1 MDEHRQ
7 LAAIMFTDIV
17 GFTALMAENE
27 SQALFLLKKFR
38 KTLKRA
44 INRSDGEWLETA
56 GDGVLASFGSA
67 IDAVNCALLVRRHL
81 ADEARLSVRIGI
93 HLGDVIYAHGHVFGD
108 GVNIASRIEEL
119 AGPGDISISEQVHD
133 AVRNKQGISTV
144 FLGRKQLKNVDH
156 PVDVYLLSGEEI
168 ETPDLSELDEH
179 DQRRVSSRWAI
190 TLAAIAIAAVAVV
203 AVISYP
209 QQESARVP
217 RHSVA
222 VLPFD
227 NLSDDASNKY
237 FSDGLSEELLY
248 TLTQVKGLQVASR
261 TSSFHFKK
269 NRDGNIQEISRTLQV
284 ANLLSGSVRKQGDRV
299 RVIAELVNGSTGLQ
313 LWSQTY
319 DRRVADIFLIQQDIA
334 REIAGSLWVVLE
346 PEAEARIARAPTQ
359 SIEAYDIYLQGK
371 ALLRGPRSA
380 NALLQAEHYFRDALG
395 IDPSFARAQAGVCET
410 YLLLH
415 ELTSTPRYVD
425 DAETA
430 CNLALDMESDLEEVN
445 IALANLF
452 RMTGRFDQAR
462 GRLEPLIN
470 QARPNPEALVAMGQV
485 ESSLNNPT
493 AAEALFDR
501 AMKLQPSLG
510 AAYMAQGELLS
521 DFGRYAESAQ
531 MFKRLAVIWPKNA
544 LVLNRLGGSYS
555 LSGDFE
561 SAIVVFKES
570 LKLEATGE
578 GYSSL
583 GAMHYYLGDFQ
594 SAAVA
599 LEKAVIASPDVYWI
613 WGNLGSAYR
622 YTNVGKDLVRSTY
635 ERALELALRAL
646 DVNPNDKNALADL
659 SLYYMNLGMEPKA
672 RQAIDRATQLAP
684 DDPYMYYYRSL
695 IEVSLDRN
703 DQALDEIAAAVVR
716 GYPKELVKAD
726 PEFKV
731 LHDLERYRA
740 ILDLSGDDEL

>member
-7 LAAIMFTDIV
+7 LTAIMFTDIV
-17 GFTALMAENE
+17 GFTALMAANE
-27 SQALFLLKKFR
+27 SEALSLLKKFR

-67 IDAVNCALLVRRHL
+67 IDAVNCALLIRRHL
-81 ADEARLSVRIGI
+81 AAEGRLSVRIGI
-93 HLGDVIYAHGHVFGD
+93 HVGDVIYAHGHVFGD

-119 AGPGDISISEQVHD
+119 AGPGDISISGQVHD
-133 AVRNKQGISTV
+133 AVRNKQGISTE

-156 PVDVYLLSGEEI
+156 PVDVYLLSGEAI

-179 DQRRVSSRWAI
+179 DWRRISVRWAI
-190 TLAAIAIAAVAVV
+190 ALAAIAAVAVL
-203 AVISYP
+203 AVISYLH
-209 QQESARVP
+209 QEDARVSL
-217 RHSVA
+217 HSVA

-227 NLSDDASNKY
+227 NLSDDAANEY

-269 NRDGNIQEISRTLQV
+269 NRDGNIQEISRILQV
-284 ANLLSGSVRKQGDRV
+284 ANLLSGSVRKQGERV
-299 RVIAELVNGSTGLQ
+299 RVIAELVDGSTGLQ

-319 DRRVADIFLIQQDIA
+319 DRRVDDIFLIQQDIA
-334 REIAGSLWVVLE
+334 REIADSLRVVLE

-380 NALLQAEHYFRDALG
+380 AALVQAERNFRDALE

-452 RMTGRFDQAR
+452 RMTGRFDEAR
-462 GRLEPLIN
+462 ERLEPLIN
-470 QARPNPEALVAMGQV
+470 QARPNAEALVAMGQV
-485 ESSLNNPT
+485 ESSLNNPA

-501 AMKLQPSLG
+501 AIKLQPSLG

-521 DFGRYAESAQ
+521 DIGRFAESAQ
-531 MFKRLAVIWPKNA
+531 MFKRLAAIWPNNA
-544 LVLNRLGGSYS
+544 IVLNRLGGAYS

-561 SAIVVFKES
+561 SAIIAFEES
-570 LKLEATGE
+570 LKLEATGQA
-578 GYSSL
+578 YSSL

-594 SAAVA
+594 SAAAA
-599 LEKAVIASPDVYWI
+599 LEKAVIASPDVYWF

-622 YTNVGKDLVRSTY
+622 YTKAGKAVVRSTY
-635 ERALELALRAL
+635 ERALKLALRAL
-646 DVNPNDKNALADL
+646 DVNANDKTALADL
-659 SLYYMNLGMEPKA
+659 SLYYVNLGMEPKA

-684 DDPYMYYYRSL
+684 NDPYMYYYRAL
-695 IEVSLDRN
+695 IEASLGRN
-703 DQALDEIAAAVVR
+703 DQALDEIAAAVAR

-726 PEFKV
+726 PEFKA
-731 LHDLERYRA
+731 LQDLERFRA
-740 ILDLSGDDEL
+740 ILDSPAGKQA

>member
-17 GFTALMAENE
+17 GFTALMAESE
-27 SQALFLLKKFR
+27 SEALSLLKKFR

-44 INRSDGEWLETA
+44 IKRSDGEWLETA

-81 ADEARLSVRIGI
+81 AEENGLSVRIGI
-93 HLGDVIYAHGHVFGD
+93 HVGDVIYAQGHVFGD
-108 GVNIASRIEEL
+108 GVNVASRIEEL
-119 AGPGDISISEQVHD
+119 AGPGDISISGQVHD
-133 AVRNKQGISTV
+133 AVRNKQGITTE
-144 FLGRKQLKNVDH
+144 FLGQKQLKNVDH
-156 PVDVYLLSGEEI
+156 PVDVYLLSGEGI

-179 DQRRVSSRWAI
+179 DQRRVFVRWAI
-190 TLAAIAIAAVAVV
+190 TLAAIAVVAVV
-203 AVISYP
+203 AVIFYP
-209 QQESARVP
+209 RQEGARVSP
-217 RHSVA
+217 HSVA

-227 NLSDDASNKY
+227 NLSDDASNEY

-248 TLTQVKGLQVASR
+248 TLTRVKGLQVASR

-269 NRDGNIQEISRTLQV
+269 SREGNTQEISRTLQV
-284 ANLLSGSVRKQGDRV
+284 ANLLTGSVRKQGDRV

-319 DRRVADIFLIQQDIA
+319 ERRVADIFLIQQDIA
-334 REIAGSLWVVLE
+334 REIAGSLRVVLE

-380 NALLQAEHYFRDALG
+380 NALVQAERYFRDALA
-395 IDPSFARAQAGVCET
+395 IDPYFARAQAGVCET

-430 CNLALDMESDLEEVN
+430 CNLALDMESDLDEVN

-462 GRLEPLIN
+462 ERLEPLIN
-470 QARPNPEALVAMGQV
+470 QAQPNPEALVAMGQV

-493 AAEALFDR
+493 AAESLFDR

-531 MFKRLAVIWPKNA
+531 MFKRLAAIWPNNA
-544 LVLNRLGGSYS
+544 QVLNRLGGSYS

-561 SAIVVFKES
+561 LAIVAFKES
-570 LKLEATGE
+570 LTLEATGE

-583 GAMHYYLGDFQ
+583 GAMHYYLGDFR
-594 SAAVA
+594 SAVVA

-622 YTNVGKDLVRSTY
+622 YTNVGNDRVRSTY

-646 DVNPNDKNALADL
+646 KVNPNDKKALADL
-659 SLYYMNLGMEPKA
+659 SLYYVNLGMEPKA

-695 IEVSLDRN
+695 IEVSLHRN
-703 DQALDEIAAAVVR
+703 DQALDEIAAAVRR

-726 PEFKV
+726 PEFKA
-731 LHDLERYRA
+731 LQDLDRFRA
-740 ILDLSGDDEL
+740 ILE

>member
-1 MDEHRQ
+1 MDEHRK

-17 GFTALMAENE
+17 GYTALMAENE
-27 SQALFLLKKFR
+27 SEALFLLKKFR

-81 ADEARLSVRIGI
+81 ADEERLSVRIGI
-93 HLGDVIYAHGHVFGD
+93 HVGDVIFAQGHVFGD

-133 AVRNKQGISTV
+133 AVRNKQGICTE

-168 ETPDLSELDEH
+168 KTPDLSELDEH
-179 DQRRVSSRWAI
+179 DQRRVSGRWVI
-190 TLAAIAIAAVAVV
+190 TLAAIAVV
-203 AVISYP
+203 TVLAVISYP
-209 QQESARVP
+209 QQEGARASQ
-217 RHSVA
+217 HSVA

-227 NLSDDASNKY
+227 NLSDDASIEY

-248 TLTQVKGLQVASR
+248 TLTRVKGLQVASR

-299 RVIAELVNGSTGLQ
+299 RVIAELVDGSTGLQ

-319 DRRVADIFLIQQDIA
+319 DRRVDDIFLIQQDIA
-334 REIAGSLWVVLE
+334 REITGSLRVVLE

-359 SIEAYDIYLQGK
+359 NIEAYDIYLQGK

-380 NALLQAEHYFRDALG
+380 DALVQAELYFRDALR
-395 IDPSFARAQAGVCET
+395 IDPSFARAQAGVCEA

-430 CNLALDMESDLEEVN
+430 CNLALDMESDLEEVK
-445 IALANLF
+445 IALANLY

-462 GRLEPLIN
+462 ERLEPLIN
-470 QARPNPEALVAMGQV
+470 QARPNAEALVAMGQV

-501 AMKLQPSLG
+501 ATKLQPSLG

-531 MFKRLAVIWPKNA
+531 MFKRLAVIWPNTA

-555 LSGDFE
+555 LSGDFK

-583 GAMHYYLGDFQ
+583 GAMYYYLGDFQ

-599 LEKAVIASPDVYWI
+599 LEKAVIASPDVNWI
-613 WGNLGSAYR
+613 WGNLASAYR
-622 YTNVGKDLVRSTY
+622 YTDVKKDLVRSTY
-635 ERALELALRAL
+635 ERALELALRTL
-646 DVNPNDKNALADL
+646 DVNPNDKKALADL
-659 SLYYMNLGMEPKA
+659 SLYYVNLGMELKA

-684 DDPYMYYYRSL
+684 DDPYMHYYRAL
-695 IEVSLDRN
+695 IEASLDRN
-703 DQALDEIAAAVVR
+703 DQALDEIAAAVVL

-726 PEFKV
+726 PEFKA
-731 LHDLERYRA
+731 LQDLERFRA
-740 ILDLSGDDEL
+740 ILD

>member
-27 SQALFLLKKFR
+27 SEALTLLKKFR

-44 INRSDGEWLETA
+44 INRCGGEWLETA

-81 ADEARLSVRIGI
+81 SNEDRLRVRIGI
-93 HLGDVIYAHGHVFGD
+93 HMGDVICAQGHVFGD
-108 GVNIASRIEEL
+108 GVNVASRIKDL
-119 AGPGDISISEQVHD
+119 AGPGDIAVSEQVHD
-133 AVRNKQGISTV
+133 AVRNKQGISTES
-144 FLGRKQLKNVDH
+144 LGRKQLKNVDH
-156 PVDVYLLSGEEI
+156 PVDVYLLSGELI

-179 DQRRVSSRWAI
+179 KLRRVASRWAI
-190 TLAAIAIAAVAVV
+190 ALAAIAIVAVL
-203 AVISYP
+203 AVIFYSR
-209 QQESARVP
+209 QEGARVSL
-217 RHSVA
+217 HSVA

-227 NLSDDASNKY
+227 NLSADASNEY

-248 TLTQVKGLQVASR
+248 TLTRVEGLQVASR
-261 TSSFHFKK
+261 TSSFHFRKD
-269 NRDGNIQEISRTLQV
+269 RDDNIQEISRTLQV

-299 RVIAELVNGSTGLQ
+299 RVIAELVDGSTGLQ

-319 DRRVADIFLIQQDIA
+319 DRLVDDIFLIQQDIA
-334 REIAGSLWVVLE
+334 REIAGSLRVVLE

-359 SIEAYDIYLQGK
+359 SFEAYDIYLQGK

-380 NALLQAEHYFRDALG
+380 NVLVQAERHFRAALG
-395 IDPSFARAQAGVCET
+395 IDPFFARAQAGICET
-410 YLLLH
+410 YLLLY
-415 ELTSTPRYVD
+415 ELTSTPRYVV

-445 IALANLF
+445 IALAKLF
-452 RMTGRFDQAR
+452 HMTGRFDQAR
-462 GRLEPLIN
+462 ERLQPLIN

-501 AMKLQPSLG
+501 AIKIQPSLG
-510 AAYMAQGELLS
+510 AAYMAQGQLLS
-521 DFGRYAESAQ
+521 DFGRYDESAE
-531 MFKRLAVIWPKNA
+531 MFKRLAAIWPNNA

-561 SAIVVFKES
+561 SGIVAFEES

-578 GYSSL
+578 AYSSL

-594 SAAVA
+594 SAVAA
-599 LEKAVIASPDVYWI
+599 LEKAVRASPDVYWI

-622 YTNVGKDLVRSTY
+622 YTNVGQDLVRSTY
-635 ERALELALRAL
+635 ERAMELALRAL
-646 DVNPNDKNALADL
+646 EVNANDKNALADL
-659 SLYYMNLGMEPKA
+659 SLYYVNLGMEPEA
-672 RQAIDRATQLAP
+672 RQAIERATQLAP
-684 DDPYMYYYRSL
+684 NDPYVYYYRSL
-695 IEVSLDRN
+695 IEASLDRN
-703 DQALDEIAAAVVR
+703 EQALDEIAAAVAR

-726 PEFKV
+726 PEFKA
-731 LHDLERYRA
+731 LRDLERFGA
-740 ILDLSGDDEL
+740 ILD

>member
-17 GFTALMAENE
+17 GFTALMAESE
-27 SQALFLLKKFR
+27 SEALSLLKKFR
-38 KTLKRA
+38 KTLRRA
-44 INRSDGEWLETA
+44 INRSNGEWLETA

-81 ADEARLSVRIGI
+81 ADEGRLSVRIGI
-93 HLGDVIYAHGHVFGD
+93 HVGDVIYAQGHVFGD
-108 GVNIASRIEEL
+108 GVNVASRIEEL
-119 AGPGDISISEQVHD
+119 AGPGDISISGQVHD
-133 AVRNKQGISTV
+133 AVRNKQGISTE

-156 PVDVYLLSGEEI
+156 LVDVYLLSGEEI

-179 DQRRVSSRWAI
+179 DRRRVFGRWAI
-190 TLAAIAIAAVAVV
+190 ALVAIAVVAVV
-203 AVISYP
+203 AVIFYP
-209 QQESARVP
+209 RQEAARVSP
-217 RHSVA
+217 RSVA

-227 NLSDDASNKY
+227 NLSDEASNEY

-248 TLTQVKGLQVASR
+248 TLTRVKGLQVASR

-269 NRDGNIQEISRTLQV
+269 NRDGNIQEISRALQV
-284 ANLLSGSVRKQGDRV
+284 ANLLTGSVRKQGDRV
-299 RVIAELVNGSTGLQ
+299 RVIAELVDGSTGLQ

-319 DRRVADIFLIQQDIA
+319 ERRVADIFLIQQDIA
-334 REIAGSLWVVLE
+334 REIAGSLRVVLE

-359 SIEAYDIYLQGK
+359 SIKAYDIYLKGK

-380 NALLQAEHYFRDALG
+380 NALVQAERSFRDALA

-430 CNLALDMESDLEEVN
+430 CNLALDMESDLDEVN

-462 GRLEPLIN
+462 ERLEPLIN
-470 QARPNPEALVAMGQV
+470 QAQPNAEALVAMGQV

-501 AMKLQPSLG
+501 AMKRQPSLG

-531 MFKRLAVIWPKNA
+531 MFKRLAAIWPNNA
-544 LVLNRLGGSYS
+544 QVLNRLGGSYS
-555 LSGDFE
+555 LSGDFD
-561 SAIVVFKES
+561 SAIVAFKES

-594 SAAVA
+594 SAVVA

-635 ERALELALRAL
+635 ERAMELALRAL
-646 DVNPNDKNALADL
+646 KVNPNDKKALADL
-659 SLYYMNLGMEPKA
+659 SLYYVNLGMEPKA

-695 IEVSLDRN
+695 IEVSLHRN
-703 DQALDEIAAAVVR
+703 DQALDEISAAVRR

-726 PEFKV
+726 PEFKA
-731 LHDLERYRA
+731 LQDLDRFRA
-740 ILDLSGDDEL
+740 ILK